1 MTSPGSNL
9 WIPRRSDR
17 CSTCTRQIVAECERR
32 WPISFQRPS
41 SKVTRVL
48 AARRESSERGAAHA
62 RAYMLA
68 PVRREHA
75 RKARLGLARL
85 RHAPGDPTKP
95 RNYSITR
102 LRRRSSNHQ
111 GRRDSDFRADYQPTR
126 VPEGS
131 PARYSIILI
140 RPTSRRRYTYEV

>member
-1 MTSPGSNL
+1 MRATVADQFSAAEFESHAR
-9 WIPRRSDR
+9 PRG
-17 CSTCTRQIVAECERR
+17 A
-32 WPISFQRPS
+32 F
-41 SKVTRVL
+41 
-48 AARRESSERGAAHA
+48 ESSERGAAHA
-62 RAYMLA
+62 RAYMLG

-126 VPEGS
+126 VAEGS
-131 PARYSIILI
+131 PARSN
-140 RPTSRRRYTYEV
+140 PNSADFS